1 MFFLAPA
8 QSSRIGGV
16 FGTEFDHMLI
26 LGLLV
31 VIIVLLVRS
40 GRIRVVW
47 ERFTSMLP
55 LEEFGQ
61 MYAGAKQN
69 DGIQPDFI
77 RNGVCHPKC
86 CVADQ
91 WPVAHMD
98 GVDNID
104 LTGKVKTG
112 YSCRSCSN
120 GVGCMCVNKK
130 DADILNGTDGY
141 RKASS

>member
-1 MFFLAPA
+1 
-8 QSSRIGGV
+8 
-16 FGTEFDHMLI
+16 
-26 LGLLV
+26 
-31 VIIVLLVRS
+31 
-40 GRIRVVW
+40 
-47 ERFTSMLP
+47 
-55 LEEFGQ
+55 
-61 MYAGAKQN
+61 
-69 DGIQPDFI
+69 
-77 RNGVCHPKC
+77 
-86 CVADQ
+86 
-91 WPVAHMD
+91 MD